1 MNIKF
6 SKMHALGNDFV
17 ITNNIQQTLILNSSI
32 IKQLSNRHTGIGFD
46 QLLIAEMPNV
56 ANIDFNYRIF
66 NANGTEVEQC
76 GNGARCLALY
86 LKKKGLITK
95 NNILVSTK
103 NRVLKIKF
111 LDKNIICVNMG
122 IPLFL
127 PKEIPYI
134 TNKIQDNYKIK
145 LHNKY
150 IYFNVVSMGNPH
162 CVIQVSSIENY
173 PVKLIGSFIENN
185 SIFPNKV
192 NVNFMEI
199 VNNQNIKLRVYE
211 RGVGETYSCGSGAC
225 ASVAV
230 GIKKKLLSHNVQV
243 HLIGGYVKVT
253 WDHVTNNVF
262 LLGTA
267 CHIYDGNINI

>member
-17 ITNNIQQTLILNSSI
+17 ITNNIQQKLILNSNI

-46 QLLIAEMPNV
+46 QLLIAEISNV

-66 NANGTEVEQC
+66 NADGTEVEQC
-76 GNGARCLALY
+76 GNGARCFALY
-86 LKKKGLITK
+86 LKKKCLTLK
-95 NNILVSTK
+95 NNIFVKTK

-111 LDKNIICVNMG
+111 LDNNIICVNMG

-127 PKEIPYI
+127 PKDIPYI
-134 TNKIQDNYKIK
+134 TNKTQENYKIK
-145 LHNKY
+145 FHNKY
-150 IYFNVVSMGNPH
+150 VYFNIVSIGNPH
-162 CVIQVSSIENY
+162 CVIQVPSINNY
-173 PVKLIGSFIENN
+173 PVKLIGSFIEDHHV
-185 SIFPNKV
+185 FPKKI

-199 VNNQNIKLRVYE
+199 VNNTNIKLRVYE

-243 HLIGGYVKVT
+243 DLMGGYVKVI
-253 WDHVTNNVF
+253 WDHVTSNLF